1 MKKATN
7 KTKLWYLGYAACAV
21 LLLLIAFA
29 DLPDMADAGL
39 SVAFGAIFGVSH
51 MQLWYNKQLK
61 KDPDFEVE
69 IEDERNVQ
77 IKYRAGYMVCGV
89 NWPLLSAATAAFIIL
104 DYTVP
109 AIITG
114 AILVMQPILLIV
126 ASNIIE
132 KKI

>member
-7 KTKLWYLGYAACAV
+7 KAKLWYLGYVVCAV
-21 LLLLIAFA
+21 ILLLIAFA
-29 DLPDMADAGL
+29 DFPRMADIGL
-39 SVAFGAIFGVSH
+39 SCAFGAVFGVSYV
-51 MQLWYNKQLK
+51 QIWYDKQVK

-69 IEDERNVQ
+69 VEDERNEQ
-77 IKYRAGYMVCGV
+77 IKYRAGYLTCGID
-89 NWPLLSAATAAFIIL
+89 WLLLSAATVALIIL
-104 DYTVP
+104 DYTLP

-114 AILVMQPILLIV
+114 AILILQPVILIM